1 MIQKVEIVDQDIK
14 ITIISTLCMS
24 KQTEQ
29 SVSMLKRNRQDTKE
43 VKKTQIDL
51 VEMKNIL
58 EDINNR
64 LDTEKEST
72 GKA

>member
-29 SVSMLKRNRQDTKE
+29 SVSMLKRDRQDTKE
-43 VKKTQIDL
+43 VKKDP
-51 VEMKNIL
+51 NWPAR
-58 EDINNR
+58 D
-64 LDTEKEST
+64 EKYT
-72 GKA
+72 GGH

>member
-29 SVSMLKRNRQDTKE
+29 SVSMLKRDRQDTKE
-43 VKKTQIDL
+43 VKKDP
-51 VEMKNIL
+51 N
-58 EDINNR
+58 
-64 LDTEKEST
+64 
-72 GKA
+72 

>member
-29 SVSMLKRNRQDTKE
+29 SVSMLKRDRQDTKE

-51 VEMKNIL
+51 LEMKNIL
-58 EDINNR
+58 EDINKR